1 MARANFIVKAH
12 ITRDNSVTISNMGKV
27 TWKNLIVFTKEISRM
42 IKNVDM
48 EPNNIKMEMF
58 MLDLLKMI

>member
-1 MARANFIVKAH
+1 
-12 ITRDNSVTISNMGKV
+12 MGKV

>member
-1 MARANFIVKAH
+1 MARANFIVKTH